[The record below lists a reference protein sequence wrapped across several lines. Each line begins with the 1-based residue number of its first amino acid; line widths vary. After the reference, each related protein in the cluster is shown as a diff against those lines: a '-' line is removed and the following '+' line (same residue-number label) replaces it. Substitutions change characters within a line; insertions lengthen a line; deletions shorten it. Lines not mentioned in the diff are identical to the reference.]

1 MINKIIA
8 NDLGVVMEIQKF
20 TNNATTSAGML
31 RRYQDMIVENQGEED
46 LEEAN
51 DDNEDQVDEAQE
63 EVEEGKLPPGLQAHI
78 DAKNDKE
85 VDEAKDEDEKEEVKE
100 EIPST
105 SMLRRY
111 QDMIKEAEKEDEE
124 VDESKEEEVDEEVDE
139 GVTFTTKYPKGGS
152 KKLYTGKKGVPDSGY
167 TERTTTGSGK
177 AKTERKGLLKGK
189 GADAWVKEED
199 EMDEGVKRTPRDA
212 YDRKVVKPAHEFG
225 KGVGKYSSMP
235 EFEKDLADFP
245 GMQKSLARKTARGRI
260 SDGGSNPRH
269 GGTGV
274 GVPRG

>member
-20 TNNATTSAGML
+20 TNNATTSADML
-31 RRYQDMIVENQGEED
+31 RRYQDMIVENQGDED
-46 LEEAN
+46 LEEAT

-124 VDESKEEEVDEEVDE
+124 VDESKEEDEKEEVDE
-139 GVTFTTKYPKGGS
+139 GGEAGTRLGSSSITTVRDPK
-152 KKLYTGKKGVPDSGY
+152 TGKKSYSYAQTKPHDGHTDSVY
-167 TERTTTGSGK
+167 
-177 AKTERKGLLKGK
+177 GK
-189 GADAWVKEED
+189 GEYVDDGTSVED
-199 EMDEGVKRTPRDA
+199 IGKDIQKYYTGPDA
-212 YDRKVVKPAHEFG
+212 YKKGPGKFPSKPHLRRRRKNIYKPA
-225 KGVGKYSSMP
+225 VTP
-235 EFEKDLADFP
+235 VP
-245 GMQKSLARKTARGRI
+245 GR
-260 SDGGSNPRH
+260 
-269 GGTGV
+269 
-274 GVPRG
+274 

>member
-20 TNNATTSAGML
+20 TNNATTSADML
-31 RRYQDMIVENQGEED
+31 RRYQDMIVENQGDED
-46 LEEAN
+46 LEEAT

-63 EVEEGKLPPGLQAHI
+63 EVDEDQ
-78 DAKNDKE
+78 

-105 SMLRRY
+105 NMLRRY

-124 VDESKEEEVDEEVDE
+124 VDESKEEEVDESKEEEVDE
-139 GVTFTTKYPKGGS
+139 S
-152 KKLYTGKKGVPDSGY
+152 KD
-167 TERTTTGSGK
+167 
-177 AKTERKGLLKGK
+177 
-189 GADAWVKEED
+189 EEV
-199 EMDEGVKRTPRDA
+199 DEGVKRTPRDA
-212 YDRKVVKPAHEFG
+212 YDRKVVKPAHEIG
-225 KGVGKYSSMP
+225 KGVGKYSGSP
-235 EFEKDLADFP
+235 DLEKDLADFP
-245 GMQKSLARKTARGRI
+245 GIRKSVARATARGRI
-260 SDGGSNPRH
+260 SDGHPNPRH